1 MRPKRVSPTF
11 VNFSFL
17 ATDITE
23 DFSIRVRRSDMRSV
37 PPRGSGWGRLPAG
50 DFTMLDMPLCPI
62 ANLTPTRY
70 REVVLTSCH

>member
-23 DFSIRVRRSDMRSV
+23 IDFSIR
-37 PPRGSGWGRLPAG
+37 
-50 DFTMLDMPLCPI
+50 
-62 ANLTPTRY
+62 RY
-70 REVVLTSCH
+70 RARFCN